1 MLPLFHPKVA
11 QQIKGKISD
20 AFRLGEVSQQSI
32 YTAAIYVAPADVK
45 AADYLKDLLALIFRE
60 VKFEDRFSN
69 QKNNPV
75 DFYFALIPERFE
87 EIYTN
92 KFSLRNDII
101 QAIERRPK
109 CVVFFVHTH
118 ESAKRNSSILAD
130 EINQQTSRLPRDI
143 YICPP
148 LRDFLRI
155 KFSLARATNLTGSKA
170 MSEILKPSSL
180 VTDIM
185 TDNDVLLTAYQDSKF
200 SEVFFKVNGL
210 GVSHIPI
217 LKSSQDEKCVRILSR
232 RDIVK
237 RIPPARIPEEIATKY
252 GINRGK
258 LVGMIA
264 KLGNQQIQSLF
275 PSEQNVIFADP
286 SLSIKGLIEK
296 LTTKHLIG
304 DDERY
309 ISGLPVRIDDKSNE
323 LEGFVSFRDVLKKF
337 ISIQPQEFLGKKIRD
352 IATIPSDYEEVIR
365 MTDSDDL
372 SFADSMFETGIRSL
386 PIVEGSYDS
395 DELWGFVDEIKMNI
409 YKHEAFTNNLAS
421 LECKYFATPASALRI
436 IDPDESIGDCLS
448 AFWEKNEGASAP
460 ASFVVGD
467 KNAKKANGDSYKD
480 AKLLGV
486 LSYIDILRAWRRW
499 SPDK

>member
-1 MLPLFHPKVA
+1 MLPLFHPKIA
-11 QQIKGKISD
+11 NQIKQKISE
-20 AFRLGEVSQQSI
+20 AFRSGEVSQKDI
-32 YTAAIYVAPADVK
+32 YIAEIYSAPADITS
-45 AADYLKDLLALIFRE
+45 ADYLKELLSLIFKKIQFKD
-60 VKFEDRFSN
+60 KFIKK
-69 QKNNPV
+69 KNDSI
-75 DFYFALIPERFE
+75 DFYFALIPESFE

-92 KFSLRNDII
+92 EYSLRNSLI
-101 QAIERRPK
+101 QVTRRSSS
-109 CVVFFVHTH
+109 CVIFFIHTH
-118 ESAKRNSSILAD
+118 ESAKRNSLILAD
-130 EINQQTSRLPRDI
+130 EINQQTSRFPRDI

-148 LRDFLRI
+148 LRDFLRL

-170 MSEILKPSSL
+170 MPKILKPSSL
-180 VTDIM
+180 VTEIM
-185 TDNDVLLTAYQDSKF
+185 TENDVLLTAYQDSKF

-217 LKSSQDEKCVRILSR
+217 LKSSQDDKCVRILSR

-264 KLGNQQIQSLF
+264 KLGNQQIQALF
-275 PSEQNVIFADP
+275 SSEQSVIFADS
-286 SLSIKGLIEK
+286 SLSIKELIEK

-309 ISGLPVRIDDKSNE
+309 ISGLPVRIDESNE

-337 ISIQPQEFLGKKIRD
+337 ISLQPQEFLSKKIRD
-352 IATIPSDYEEVIR
+352 IATIPTDYEEVIR

-486 LSYIDILRAWRRW
+486 LSYIDILKAWRRW
-499 SPDK
+499 NPDK